1 LFGLV
6 VTAYVVSVIGIP
18 VFLHYCGGEIE
29 NVNFVVKG
37 STACCGEEEDA
48 EPMDDGCCKDEN
60 LVVKN
65 NTTFTFQKNTNNEL
79 VKSFCQLFFIS
90 LPLKNET
97 FTPALNLEYLSI
109 EAPPPKLQASLIIST
124 SVLRI

>member
-1 LFGLV
+1 MFGLV
-6 VTAYVVSVIGIP
+6 VTAYVVSAIGIP

-37 STACCGEEEDA
+37 STACCGQEEDSQ
-48 EPMDDGCCKDEN
+48 PVDDGCCKDEK
-60 LVVKN
+60 LVI
-65 NTTFTFQKNTNNEL
+65 KNTIDFTLKQINNDL
-79 VKSFCQLFFIS
+79 VKSSCQLFYVSSSFFEEN
-90 LPLKNET
+90 LK
-97 FTPALNLEYLSI
+97 TPQKLNTISI